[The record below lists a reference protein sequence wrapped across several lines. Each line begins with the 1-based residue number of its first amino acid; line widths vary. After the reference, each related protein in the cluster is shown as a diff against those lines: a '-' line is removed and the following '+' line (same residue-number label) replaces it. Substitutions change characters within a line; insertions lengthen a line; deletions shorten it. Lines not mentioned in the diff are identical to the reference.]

1 MLREKSLKS
10 IIMVI
15 LIMIIERP
23 EEVRRTNELKKWVL
37 VYGRRK
43 TGKTFLVTNFVKH
56 DEYFF
61 VKTSKSILTREGG
74 SLSYETFIEVLKRVL
89 GEGKTVVVDEFQ
101 RLGQDFLDFLH
112 YTGKHGKL
120 ILISSTLFL
129 SKRLMSPRSPLLGLF
144 AEVPIGLISLK
155 DCLRAVEKY
164 AFSKKDRMELAVLLR
179 EPIAIDYF
187 DEKKPVRENMAQ
199 VLSSSLRTIPAL
211 VGEVFYEEERELSAV
226 YEGILRAISSGKTV
240 SGEIASY
247 LFSKKLVKKD
257 DASIIQPYLN
267 NLMSFGLIRRI
278 EVFNRRKFIYKLSS
292 PLLRIFFYADEKYN
306 LSERKTSKQE
316 LLRIIDEL
324 MPRIVEDSVR
334 EFLAEKYGLR
344 ESVLQTKDFDV
355 DGCLLK
361 FNKPEVA
368 IEVKWGRVSD
378 RDVKKAEETLSKIS
392 SKRKILF
399 IPDKKI
405 LGSSILE
412 ILDVDDL

>member
-1 MLREKSLKS
+1 M
-10 IIMVI
+10 II

-23 EEVRRTNELKKWVL
+23 DETRSINELKKWVL

-43 TGKTFLVTNFVKH
+43 TGKTFLVTNFVKY

-61 VKTSKSILTREGG
+61 VKTTKSVLTRDGG
-74 SLSYETFIEVLKRVL
+74 SLSYEAFIEVLKRAL
-89 GEGKTVVVDEFQ
+89 GEGKTVVVDEFH

-129 SKRLMSPRSPLLGLF
+129 SKRLVSPRSPLLGLF
-144 AEVPIGLISLK
+144 AEVPVSLISLR
-155 DCLRAVEKY
+155 DCLKAVEKY
-164 AFSKKDRMELAVLLR
+164 GFSKKDRMELAVLLR
-179 EPIAIDYF
+179 EPLAIDYF
-187 DEKKPVRENMAQ
+187 DEKKPARENMAQ
-199 VLSSSLRTIPAL
+199 VILGSVRTIPAL
-211 VGEVFYEEERELSAV
+211 VGEVFYEEERELSKA
-226 YEGILRAISSGKTV
+226 YEGILRAIANGKVV
-240 SGEIASY
+240 SGEIANY
-247 LFSKKLVKKD
+247 LFSKKLIKKD

-278 EVFNRRKFIYKLSS
+278 EVFNRRKFIYKLYS

-306 LSERKTSKQE
+306 LSERKASRQE

-368 IEVKWGRVSD
+368 MEVKWGRVSD
-378 RDVKKAEETLSKIS
+378 KDVRKAEETLSRIS
-392 SKRKILF
+392 SERKILF

-405 LGSSILE
+405 VGSSMLE